1 MAYRVIL
8 TAFQPDKEL
17 AVELA
22 SKLAALCERE
32 GALVANVES
41 DGPIPD
47 DDFARIAE
55 EAAGS

>member
-8 TAFQPDKEL
+8 TAFQPTKEL
-17 AVELA
+17 AEELA
-22 SKLAALCERE
+22 SELSALCEQE
-32 GALVANVES
+32 GALVANVGT